1 MDPDLRYMSE
11 ETHDN
16 FATIVL
22 GGSLT
27 HKGMI
32 GFYETLSLD
41 DVGMIHDYLRDE
53 QTSVAEKLEMTFSQK
68 VEYWFNYA
76 ISKLGEKFPEILNAT
91 RDSIM

>member
-1 MDPDLRYMSE
+1 
-11 ETHDN
+11 
-16 FATIVL
+16 
-22 GGSLT
+22 
-27 HKGMI
+27 
-32 GFYETLSLD
+32 
-41 DVGMIHDYLRDE
+41 MIHDYLRDE